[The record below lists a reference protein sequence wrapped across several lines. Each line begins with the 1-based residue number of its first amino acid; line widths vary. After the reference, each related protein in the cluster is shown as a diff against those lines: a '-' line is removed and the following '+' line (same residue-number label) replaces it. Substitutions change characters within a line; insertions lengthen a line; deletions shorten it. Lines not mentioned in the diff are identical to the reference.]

1 MAKSDETDKPTEAQ
15 TEEGAKAP
23 QEAVDAEVSEE
34 TDALEESVEE
44 AVEDAVVLDEPGADE
59 ALSDDAED
67 AADEDGD
74 ETDGDEVAEDAEP
87 EPEVE
92 PVAEV
97 AETPA
102 PVIEEKKVGFVPVVL
117 GGVVA
122 AALGFGGATY
132 LSTQGI
138 LFGAQDDGA
147 VEALAARVAK
157 QDDLIAAL
165 QSNQDKLGAAADQA
179 LSTAS
184 DANEAAVRLQGLS
197 DRIET
202 VANNLVAL
210 ESRVVDAE
218 KRPMTE
224 GLSAAAVEA
233 YEREVEDLRAL
244 VSAQL
249 EEAKSLKANS
259 EKTAQATLG
268 QAALTRVVA
277 ALDAGTSYRGAL
289 TELASVS
296 GVAIPAALSD
306 YADEGV
312 PTLTTLV
319 EDFPDVAREALAD
332 ARKQEEKA
340 SGAGRLGQFLKSQ
353 LGARSTTP
361 QEGEDADAILSRA
374 EAAVKEGR
382 VAAALEELGQLPETS
397 QALMAGWAEKAA
409 ARVAAMDAV
418 ETLAQS
424 LNSN

>member
-23 QEAVDAEVSEE
+23 QETVDAEVSEE
-34 TDALEESVEE
+34 TDAAEESVEE

-74 ETDGDEVAEDAEP
+74 EIDGDEVAEDAEP

-92 PVAEV
+92 PV

-165 QSNQDKLGAAADQA
+165 QYNQDKLSATADQA
-179 LSTAS
+179 LSTAAG
-184 DANEAAVRLQGLS
+184 ANEAAVRLQGLS

-233 YEREVEDLRAL
+233 YEREVEDLRAM
-244 VSAQL
+244 VAAQL
-249 EEAKSLKANS
+249 EEARSLKANS

-277 ALDAGTSYRGAL
+277 ALDAGAAYRGAL

-296 GVAIPAALSD
+296 GVAIPAALTD

-382 VAAALEELGQLPETS
+382 VAAALEELGQLPESS